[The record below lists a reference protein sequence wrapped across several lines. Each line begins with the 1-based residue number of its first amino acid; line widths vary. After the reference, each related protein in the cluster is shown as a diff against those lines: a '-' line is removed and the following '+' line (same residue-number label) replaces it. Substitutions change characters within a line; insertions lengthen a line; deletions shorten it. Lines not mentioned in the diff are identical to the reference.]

1 MDKTSSCAIWQHN
14 GDCWAKHL
22 ITQKL
27 HQKGVLMRRYY
38 FPVGALSTKCKQQ
51 PNYTT
56 ITKLACFYL
65 VCYC

>member
-27 HQKGVLMRRYY
+27 HQKGVLTNATLL
-38 FPVGALSTKCKQQ
+38 FPCWG
-51 PNYTT
+51 
-56 ITKLACFYL
+56 IIDEM
-65 VCYC
+65 

>member
-38 FPVGALSTKCKQQ
+38 FPVGHYRRNVSNNQITQQ
-51 PNYTT
+51 LPN
-56 ITKLACFYL
+56 
-65 VCYC
+65 